1 MSSYVKRS
9 QTIFL
14 QHLLTT
20 SGCHDSLEKVLF
32 ADRFLYQEYRHADW
46 SAKRTI
52 TMIRVFLF
60 TQKRTTWMCGLK
72 NTDFWKED
80 TLEHANN

>member
-1 MSSYVKRS
+1 
-9 QTIFL
+9 TIFSG
-14 QHLLTT
+14 HLLTT
-20 SGCHDSLEKVLF
+20 SACHDSLVKVLF

-52 TMIRVFLF
+52 TMLQAFFF

-72 NTDFWKED
+72 KQIFGRR
-80 TLEHANN
+80 TL